1 MPMKDRD
8 LAALIDR
15 ESRNAIGADD
25 FTSGER
31 QRAMDYYHGDAR
43 GDLSPPDVQGRSSV
57 VSKDLMETVEW
68 AMPAMMDMFASA
80 DDVVRFEPDREE
92 DEQGAEDATNY
103 VGYLIRRKNDGFVT
117 LHDAIKS
124 ALIQKIG
131 VVKVYT
137 DSREDIREERYR
149 GLSQAELQA
158 LSEDPEV
165 EIAEQV
171 EYADP
176 ALPPEQAQAFD
187 VLLTRKREVVDF
199 RCEGVPPEEI
209 RIAKGSRRI
218 EDVRYIAHEVKKT
231 ISKLLD
237 EGYPEDKVRQLQSDD
252 DYMAEAEEQSRH
264 DHDGSYDYRDDD
276 GADASQ
282 REVTLTEAYVRVD
295 YDGDGV
301 SEYRRVVKAGGVI
314 FENEVTDDHPFAL
327 FTPILMPYQVVGLSF
342 FDLLD
347 DLQRIRTALSRQMLD
362 NAYLVNTPR
371 VEVLDG
377 KVNLDDLLSPRPGGI
392 IRKKQVDA
400 MSWQTVP
407 FVGGQVLSLL
417 QHFDE
422 VRDSRSGVTEVNSA
436 LQVESLAKTN
446 VGSQGVAALMSA
458 GTQRIKLMARVF
470 AETGVKRMYLLML
483 KLVTQHVKRQEQVKL
498 NGRWLMID
506 PREWRNRYNV
516 EVSVG
521 IGTASREQKI
531 MQLQTIGQAQEKVI
545 PLGLAG
551 PENVHH
557 TVTRLVSAMGYSNA
571 DRFFRQP
578 QPMPQQGGEQQGSPE
593 AQAIIAA
600 EQIKAQATMQK
611 AQMDNETKILLERE
625 RIASEERVAM
635 FEARA
640 RIELEQQKAAPTPM
654 VVAR

>member
-1 MPMKDRD
+1 MPMQERE

-25 FTSGER
+25 FTSSER

-68 AMPAMMDMFASA
+68 AMPAMMDMFSSS
-80 DDVVRFEPDREE
+80 DDVVRFEPDTEE

-103 VGYLIRRKNDGFVT
+103 VGYLIHRKNDGFVT

-124 ALIQKIG
+124 AMIQKVG
-131 VVKVYT
+131 VVKVYADT
-137 DSREDIREERYR
+137 RDDIREERYS
-149 GLSQAELQA
+149 GLSQAEMQA
-158 LSEDPEV
+158 ITEDPEV

-171 EYADP
+171 EYVNP
-176 ALPPEQAQAFD
+176 MLPPEQAMTFD
-187 VLLTRKREVVDF
+187 LLLKRKREVVDF

-209 RIAKGSRRI
+209 RIAKGTRRI
-218 EDVRYIAHEVKKT
+218 EDVRYIAHEVEKT

-237 EGYPEDKVRQLQSDD
+237 EGYPKDKVDQLQSGDNYIAD
-252 DYMAEAEEQSRH
+252 AEEQARH
-264 DHDGSYDYRDDD
+264 DHDGTHDYDED
-276 GADASQ
+276 GDASQ
-282 REVTLTEAYVRVD
+282 RNVTLTEAYIRVD
-295 YDGDGV
+295 FDGDGV
-301 SEYRRVVKAGGVI
+301 SEYRRVVKAGTVI
-314 FENEVTDDHPFAL
+314 FENEVVDDHPFAL
-327 FTPILMPYQVVGLSF
+327 FTPILMPYKVIGLSF

-392 IRKKQVDA
+392 IRKKEIDA

-446 VGSQGVAALMSA
+446 VGSQGVAALMNA

-483 KLVTQHVKRQEQVKL
+483 KLATQHVKRREQVKL
-498 NGRWLMID
+498 NGRWMMVD
-506 PREWRNRYNV
+506 PREWRNRYDV

-531 MQLQTIGQAQEKVI
+531 MQLQVIGQAQEKVM

-557 TVTRLVSAMGYSNA
+557 TVTRLVSAMGYGNA

-578 QPMPQQGGEQQGSPE
+578 QPMPPQEGQQPEQSPE
-593 AQAIIAA
+593 AQALVAA
-600 EQIKAQATMQK
+600 EQIKAQTTMQK
-611 AQMDNETKILLERE
+611 AQMDNEVRLTIARE
-625 RIASEERVAM
+625 EIASKERVAM
-635 FEARA
+635 YEAREKLA
-640 RIELEQQKAAPTPM
+640 LEREKAARPLP
-654 VVAR
+654 VFPV